1 MKSSEKPRYSII
13 IVDDYPFCREILER
27 LINDILSPY
36 KAKYEIVHAND
47 GVEFLYYVVQ
57 HLPIICVFIDENM
70 EYMDGSESIK
80 ILRKWESCRN
90 LRRINVIS
98 SSAQNDEYTRKKLF
112 DSGVD
117 DFIKKPPEKKDIRKV
132 FEQFGI
138 FDKLKNE

>member
-1 MKSSEKPRYSII
+1 MKSSEKLRYSII

-27 LINDILSPY
+27 LINDILAPY
-36 KAKYEIVHAND
+36 KGKYEIIHAND
-47 GVEFLYYVVQ
+47 GVEFLYYFVQ

-117 DFIKKPPEKKDIRKV
+117 DFIKKPPEKKDIRKA

-138 FDKLKNE
+138 FEKLKNE